1 MSAGARQPSPLV
13 FEALAEI
20 ATGPTARVD
29 LCRLAG
35 PGGATGRLI
44 AVKRLHAHV
53 AEDPQFVT
61 MFEDEAWMTA
71 ALRHPNV
78 VEVVGWGRDAEG
90 MYLAVELV
98 EGVSLARLMK
108 TVFETGEAFTERMV
122 VHIGAE
128 LSGGLAAAHALRST
142 SGESLQLVHRDLTP
156 GNVLV
161 GFAGQTKIT
170 DFGLAKAKQRLSK
183 TLTGLLK
190 GHPQYMAPEQA
201 RGEALDGRADLFSLG
216 VVLFEL
222 FTGVHPWSSGSEL
235 EVFEQ
240 VATQPHADLG
250 ELRPKID
257 RELVAVVHQLLE
269 KDPERRPRSAAEV
282 RSRLLHWLDIHGYAE
297 GNEDALGRF
306 VRRNAMRQ
314 MRWFERAVA
323 GEFRGASGHAGPV
336 SRAQLPQGAGPARSR
351 RDRGGTEAGN
361 SRHETTSAS
370 PARRR
375 LRRAPSDDATD
386 VGPRPAGMFDPRS
399 VPSLVDSGAEWSEE
413 VPTIVQPTRSP
424 AAAPPKAHYGVDDE
438 SDQRTTDVHARTGAQ
453 PRPVPASAARAA
465 PPAEADDPEELPTR
479 PQRRPDL
486 SAYRRT
492 PAPPGPPTLQAA
504 SGGGASG
511 EGEALRVEAQ
521 RVLAHAKLLRE
532 RADEAAKRA
541 AHRAVLAQLGA
552 DAAQLASDALQLL
565 ASGGASQA
573 GGLLS
578 EARRIEQSI
587 ARGESSLGAEP
598 GSAPEGAFELA
609 PSAPLSAP
617 SRPSLAALDPV
628 SGLRASGGFPSAAN
642 FPSAYAAPQVDGRPS
657 APPSVLPPEPG
668 RGGSPLRGAMRAL
681 EGEVLGLPLWLALGL
696 AFGLALALVML
707 VALLLG

>member
-29 LCRLAG
+29 LCRIAG
-35 PGGATGRLI
+35 TGAAAGRLI

-78 VEVVGWGRDAEG
+78 VEVVGWGHDAEG

-142 SGESLQLVHRDLTP
+142 TGESLNLVHRDLTP

-201 RGEALDGRADLFSLG
+201 RAEALDGRADLFSLG

-323 GEFRGASGHAGPV
+323 GEFRGVSGRAGHA
-336 SRAQLPQGAGPARSR
+336 SRAQAPQVAPARSR
-351 RDRGGTEAGN
+351 RDRGGTEAGS
-361 SRHETTSAS
+361 SRQETTSAS

-375 LRRAPSDDATD
+375 QRRPSPEDATD
-386 VGPRPAGMFDPRS
+386 VGPRPAGMFDPAS

-424 AAAPPKAHYGVDDE
+424 AAARPKPPYGVDDE
-438 SDQRTTDVHARTGAQ
+438 SDQRTTDVHARSGAQ
-453 PRPVPASAARAA
+453 PRAAQGSLARRASTD
-465 PPAEADDPEELPTR
+465 EQEDPEELPTR

-486 SAYRRT
+486 SAYGRG

-504 SGGGASG
+504 SSGAASA
-511 EGEALRVEAQ
+511 EGESLRIEAQ
-521 RVLAHAKLLRE
+521 RVLAHAQLLRE
-532 RADEAAKRA
+532 RADAAAKRA

-565 ASGGASQA
+565 ASGSASQA
-573 GGLLS
+573 SGLLS

-587 ARGESSLGAEP
+587 ARGESSLGRDAAGGPENAVETV
-598 GSAPEGAFELA
+598 SAA
-609 PSAPLSAP
+609 PQSAP
-617 SRPSLAALDPV
+617 SRPSYAALEPG

-642 FPSAYAAPQVDGRPS
+642 FPSAYPAPQLDGRPS
-657 APPSVLPPEPG
+657 AHPSVRPPETE
-668 RGGSPLRGAMRAL
+668 RLASHVRGAMRAL

-696 AFGLALALVML
+696 AFALALALVMF

>member
-29 LCRLAG
+29 LCRVTG
-35 PGGATGRLI
+35 PGAGVGRLI
-44 AVKRLHAHV
+44 AVKRLHPHV
-53 AEDPQFVT
+53 AEDPEFVT

-78 VEVVGWGRDAEG
+78 VEVVGWGHDAQG

-122 VHIGAE
+122 VHLGAE
-128 LSGGLAAAHALRST
+128 LSAGLAAAHALRST
-142 SGESLQLVHRDLTP
+142 TGEPLHLVHRDLTP

-170 DFGLAKAKQRLSK
+170 DFGLAKAKQRMSK

-201 RGEALDGRADLFSLG
+201 RAEALDGRADLFSLG

-257 RELVAVVHQLLE
+257 RELVSVVHQLLE
-269 KDPERRPRSAAEV
+269 RDPERRPRTAAEV

-323 GEFRGASGHAGPV
+323 GEFRGTTGQAGGAPREQPPRAGPT
-336 SRAQLPQGAGPARSR
+336 RSR
-351 RDRGGTEAGN
+351 RGRTGTEAGT

-375 LRRAPSDDATD
+375 LRRPGADDATD
-386 VGPRPAGMFDPRS
+386 VGPRPAGAFEPHG

-413 VPTIVQPTRSP
+413 IPTIVQPTRSP
-424 AAAPPKAHYGVDDE
+424 AAARPNPSPGYGVDDE
-438 SDQRTTDVHARTGAQ
+438 SDQRTTDVHARSGAQ
-453 PRPVPASAARAA
+453 AALLRSARRA
-465 PPAEADDPEELPTR
+465 PPTEPEDAEELPTR

-486 SAYRRT
+486 SAYGRG
-492 PAPPGPPTLQAA
+492 PAPVGPPTLQQAA
-504 SGGGASG
+504 QGAG
-511 EGEALRVEAQ
+511 APEDGEALRAEAQ

-578 EARRIEQSI
+578 EARRIEQNI
-587 ARGESSLGAEP
+587 ARGESSLGGEVVAHEGEVGP
-598 GSAPEGAFELA
+598 ASSAPS
-609 PSAPLSAP
+609 PAP
-617 SRPSLAALDPV
+617 SRPSFAAGEPG
-628 SGLRASGGFPSAAN
+628 SGGIRASGGFPAATG
-642 FPSAYAAPQVDGRPS
+642 FPPSYAAPPLERRPS
-657 APPSVLPPEPG
+657 VPPSVRPPASEQAI
-668 RGGSPLRGAMRAL
+668 SPAGQMRRLL

-696 AFGLALALVML
+696 AFALALALVMF

>member
-1 MSAGARQPSPLV
+1 V

-35 PGGATGRLI
+35 PGAAAGRLI
-44 AVKRLHAHV
+44 AVKRLHPHV

-142 SGESLQLVHRDLTP
+142 SGESLNLVHRDLTP

-201 RGEALDGRADLFSLG
+201 RAEALDGRADLFSLG

-235 EVFEQ
+235 EVFER

-250 ELRPKID
+250 ALRPKID

-323 GEFRGASGHAGPV
+323 GEFRGASGHAAPV
-336 SRAQLPQGAGPARSR
+336 SRAQLPQGGPSRSR
-351 RDRGGTEAGN
+351 RDRGSEAGDA
-361 SRHETTSAS
+361 RHETTSAS

-375 LRRAPSDDATD
+375 QRRAPPEDATD
-386 VGPRPAGMFDPRS
+386 LGPRPAGMFDPAS

-424 AAAPPKAHYGVDDE
+424 AAARPKAQYGVDDE
-438 SDQRTTDVHARTGAQ
+438 SDQRATDVHARSGAQ
-453 PRPVPASAARAA
+453 PRPVPMSSALAAR
-465 PPAEADDPEELPTR
+465 PAEPDDPDELPTR

-486 SAYRRT
+486 SAYGRS
-492 PAPPGPPTLQAA
+492 PAPPGPPTLQAS
-504 SGGGASG
+504 SGAGATG
-511 EGEALRVEAQ
+511 EGEALRAEAQ

-565 ASGGASQA
+565 ASGSASQA
-573 GGLLS
+573 GGLLA
-578 EARRIEQSI
+578 EARRIEHSI

-598 GSAPEGAFELA
+598 SGAPDGAHEPA
-609 PSAPLSAP
+609 ASAPLPAP
-617 SRPSLAALDPV
+617 SRPSSAALDP
-628 SGLRASGGFPSAAN
+628 SGGPRASGGFPSAAT
-642 FPSAYAAPQVDGRPS
+642 FPSSYAAQQLEGRPS
-657 APPSVLPPEPG
+657 APPSVRPPEPG
-668 RGGSPLRGAMRAL
+668 GGSPRARGAMRAL

-696 AFGLALALVML
+696 AFALALALVMF
-707 VALLLG
+707 VALLLR